1 MNGEG
6 VEGNGNE
13 GKVVI
18 LHTMKSYGVAEDRS
32 IHS

>member
-1 MNGEG
+1 
-6 VEGNGNE
+6 VKGNGNE

-18 LHTMKSYGVAEDRS
+18 LHTMKSYEGAEYRS